1 MYNEIVIDMKKSKT
15 LINSLI
21 VLILSVLLVWYFL
34 KDNYKVSLEVLHNA
48 NLWWLFLAVII
59 YLVYF
64 LLETLLL
71 KKLVNIHKK
80 DYSYLSSFK
89 LYLMTKFF
97 NGITPFSSGGQP
109 LQLIEMKKEGV
120 SYLDG
125 TTVLIKHF
133 IILQCSIVFLS
144 IVSLILNLIFRWAMP
159 TGFLNVILIIGFAI
173 NYLLLFIVIF
183 LSYKINICEKVCEFF
198 VNIGYK
204 LKLIKSKED
213 KIKSIRKSCED
224 YQKSY
229 KELVNN
235 KIYFAR
241 LILLESLALAF
252 AFAVPFFVFKTIGCP
267 YNNFL
272 AIFVLSVFKFLIGS
286 FVPIPGG
293 TGGMEYA
300 YIHLYEFVIPSMY
313 LSVSLILWRV
323 IDYYAPM
330 IIGGIFF
337 NIEKAKR
344 DFKKVQ

>member
-1 MYNEIVIDMKKSKT
+1 MKKSKT

-21 VLILSVLLVWYFL
+21 VLILSILLVWYFL
-34 KDNYKVSLEVLHNA
+34 KDNYMVSIEVLKSA
-48 NLWWLFLAVII
+48 NLWWLFLAVLI
-59 YLVYF
+59 YLIYF

-80 DYSYLSSFK
+80 DYSYLSAFK

-120 SYLDG
+120 NYLDG

-133 IILQCSIVFLS
+133 IILQCSIVILS
-144 IVSLILNLIFRWAMP
+144 IFSLVLNLIFRWAVP
-159 TGFLNVILIIGFAI
+159 SGFLNIILIIGFAI
-173 NYLLLFIVIF
+173 NYFLLFIVIF
-183 LSYKINICEKVCEFF
+183 LSYNINVCEKVCEFF
-198 VNIGYK
+198 INLCFK
-204 LKLIKSKED
+204 LKIIKNKDDNLE
-213 KIKSIRKSCED
+213 KIKKSCED

-229 KELVNN
+229 KDLVNN
-235 KIYFAR
+235 RGYFYR
-241 LILLESLALAF
+241 LVILESSAIAF
-252 AFAVPFFVFKTIGCP
+252 AFAVPFFIFKAIGCS

-272 AIFVLSVFKFLIGS
+272 AIFALSVYKFLIGS

-300 YIHLYEFVIPSMY
+300 YVHLYEFVIPSKF

-337 NIEKAKR
+337 NYEKAKR
-344 DFKKVQ
+344 DFKKIQ

>member
-1 MYNEIVIDMKKSKT
+1 MKKSKT
-15 LINSLI
+15 FINSGL
-21 VLILSVLLVWYFL
+21 VLLLSIFLVWYFL
-34 KDNYKVSLEVLHNA
+34 KDNYRVSLEVLHNA
-48 NLWWLFLAVII
+48 NLWWLLLAIII

-71 KKLVNIHKK
+71 KKLVNNHKK
-80 DYSYLSSFK
+80 DYSFLSAFK

-120 SYLDG
+120 NYLDG

-144 IVSLILNLIFRWAMP
+144 IISLILNLIFKWAMP
-159 TGFLNVILIIGFAI
+159 TGFLNIILIIGFFI
-173 NYLLLFIVIF
+173 NYFLLFLVVL
-183 LSYKINICEKVCEFF
+183 LSYKISLCEKVCEFF
-198 VNIGYK
+198 INILCK
-204 LKLIKSKED
+204 LKIIKNKEE
-213 KIKSIRKSCED
+213 KINNIKKSCED

-235 KIYFAR
+235 KSYFYK

-252 AFAVPFFVFKTIGCP
+252 AFAVPFFVFKAIGCP

-300 YIHLYEFVIPSMY
+300 YVHLYEFVIPSMY

-330 IIGGIFF
+330 IIGGVFF
-337 NIEKAKR
+337 NYEKAKR
-344 DFKKVQ
+344 DFKKIK